1 METLSLGQ
9 ATREKPQPIPN
20 ARKFLA
26 RPLARPSAD
35 AEPTRVLFC
44 EIALAGSSYGIAV
57 LLFVQQ
63 HGILWAVEVLRSTLF
78 FAVAF
83 RLAATMV
90 AGIYCRSLRHSSAL
104 DLIAIAK
111 AATLSGVSLTVFIL
125 WRFRELDVP
134 VAVFVV
140 DTLLLIVFWGA
151 LHAGGRI
158 LQTRRAAKRR
168 EGKRTLIV
176 GAGDAGM
183 AILKELALDPAS
195 PCLPVGVVDDDPAK
209 WGRSQFGVPV
219 LGGTKTLAKIAV
231 DAAADEVLICI
242 PSATHSQMH
251 DILDASRRSNLP
263 VRSLPSLAEIIRGTE
278 SAHVSRRDLRSP
290 RIEDLLQ
297 RDQIEI
303 DVERTRQV
311 VEGKTVLVT
320 GAGGSIGS
328 ELCRQVADANP
339 RKLVLIDKAENSLF
353 YANLECGQRLG
364 PARVKPCLVDIVSR
378 DRIQKL
384 MLAEQPDIV
393 FHAAAHKHVAM
404 LELHPE
410 EAIRNNVFGTRNLA
424 EAALAAG
431 VGRFVNISTDKAV
444 DPQNYMGLSKKLT
457 ELCIQ
462 EIAGVAATGRTRFS
476 NVRFGNVAGSTG
488 SVLKLFWQ
496 QIQAGGPIRVTDPR
510 ATRYFM
516 SVPEAVHLILRA
528 AALGRGSETFVLD
541 MGEPLNIYELAKTV
555 TLFAGLK
562 PEVDI
567 AIEFTGL
574 LESEKIAESLWEDG
588 EHPVASASDHI
599 FEIRDRNPSAHH
611 IFAKIA
617 RMEQFLEANQ
627 TQELLEYL
635 GSLFPRFRRCR
646 QSIPASGAATTATLE
661 AA

>member
-1 METLSLGQ
+1 MHTLSIGQ
-9 ATREKPQPIPN
+9 ATREKPQLLSR

-26 RPLARPSAD
+26 RPLVQPGTG
-35 AEPTRVLFC
+35 AESVRVLLS
-44 EIALAGSSYGIAV
+44 EISLAAASYGIAV

-63 HGILWAVEVLRSTLF
+63 RGISWAVEVLRSTLF
-78 FAVAF
+78 VATVF
-83 RLAATMV
+83 RFAATTL
-90 AGIYCRSLRHSSAL
+90 AGIYRRSLRHSSAL
-104 DLIAIAK
+104 DLIAIGK
-111 AATLSGVSLTVFIL
+111 AASLSGVGLAAFVL
-125 WRFRELDVP
+125 WRLRGLDVP
-134 VAVFVV
+134 VAVFVI
-140 DTLLLIVFWGA
+140 DTLLLTAFWGA

-168 EGKRTLIV
+168 EGKRSLIV
-176 GAGDAGM
+176 GAGDAGT

-219 LGGTKTLAKIAV
+219 LGGTKALAKIAV
-231 DAAADEVLICI
+231 EAAADQILICI
-242 PSATHSQMH
+242 PSATAAQMH
-251 DILDASRRSNLP
+251 DILDVSRRSNLP
-263 VRSLPSLAEIIRGTE
+263 VRSLPSLAEMIRGTG
-278 SAHVSRRDLRSP
+278 SVQVSRRDLRSP

-297 RDQIEI
+297 RDHIEI
-303 DVERTRQV
+303 DVERTRQI

-328 ELCRQVADANP
+328 ELCRQVADASP
-339 RKLVLIDKAENSLF
+339 KKLVLVDKAENSLF
-353 YANLECGQRLG
+353 YANLECSQRLG
-364 PARVKPCLVDIVSR
+364 PARVKPCLLDIVGR

-384 MLAEQPDIV
+384 MSVERPELV

-410 EAIRNNVFGTRNLA
+410 EAIRNNVIGTRNLA

-444 DPQNYMGLSKKLT
+444 DPLNYMGLSKKLT

-462 EIAGVAATGRTRFS
+462 DIAGAAGNDCTRFS

-528 AALGRGSETFVLD
+528 AALGHGGETFVLD
-541 MGEPLNIYELAKTV
+541 MGEPLNIYELAKTA

-574 LESEKIAESLWEDG
+574 LDGEKIAESLWEDG
-588 EHPVASASDHI
+588 EHPVLSASDHI
-599 FEIRDRNPSAHH
+599 FEIRDRSPSAHR
-611 IFAKIA
+611 ILAKID
-617 RMEQFLEANQ
+617 RMEQLLKANQ
-627 TQELLEYL
+627 TEELLEYL
-635 GSLFPRFRRCR
+635 ATLFPQFRQRR
-646 QSIPASGAATTATLE
+646 QAAPAIDAATTASVE